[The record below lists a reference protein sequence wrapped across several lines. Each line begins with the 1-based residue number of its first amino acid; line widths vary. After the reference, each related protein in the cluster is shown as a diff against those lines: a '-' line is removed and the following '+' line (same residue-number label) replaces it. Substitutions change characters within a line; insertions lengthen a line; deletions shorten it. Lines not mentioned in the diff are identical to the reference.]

1 MAELIGPNTFQDTFG
16 VEGQGYG
23 YVGYQDNG
31 TQTDVGAQARTYASQ
46 QDTAKEDF
54 RVRLAAQTR
63 TQYNGELLS
72 PLLNTGG
79 LLFPYTPT
87 ITVSQEVDYANMQ
100 MVHSNMDYYSYSR
113 TPNTTISLAG
123 KFTVQ
128 NQKEGLYALAAIH
141 FLKTMSKMYF
151 GEKDAGNN
159 LAGLPPPILL
169 LKGYGK
175 YMFNNI
181 RVILKSHNYTF
192 EESAQ
197 TVAVNT
203 ISGGIVRL
211 PALFTL
217 SCSLVSQPTTK
228 MMRKDF
234 SLDSFRSGEL
244 LKTGGYI

>member
-1 MAELIGPNTFQDTFG
+1 MADLNGPNTFQETFG
-16 VEGQGYG
+16 PARQGSVGFEG
-23 YVGYQDNG
+23 
-31 TQTDVGAQARTYASQ
+31 GALAAISQ
-46 QDTAKEDF
+46 NTANEDF
-54 RVRLAAQTR
+54 RVRLAAQTSKE
-63 TQYNGELLS
+63 YEGELLK
-72 PLLNTGG
+72 PLTQTGG

-100 MVHSNMDYYSYSR
+100 MVHSNMDYFSYSR
-113 TPNTTISLAG
+113 TPNTSISLAG

-151 GEKDAGNN
+151 GETDARNA

-181 RVILKSHNYTF
+181 RVILKTHSYTF
-192 EESAQ
+192 EENAQ
-197 TVAVNT
+197 TVAINT
-203 ISGGIVRL
+203 VSGGVVRL

-217 SCSLVSQPTTK
+217 SCSLVAQPTTR

-234 SLDSFRSGEL
+234 SLDKFRSGEL
-244 LKTGGYI
+244 LKSGGYI